1 MKIKFRAWDEA
12 NKIMHY
18 DFQFVKT
25 GDESNDW
32 ILFTSDKQP
41 KFPINNWTTN
51 PFFSQQLKITQFTG
65 LLDKN
70 GKEIYE
76 SMILNNKYLV
86 CYYENIMYLCDI
98 SKRDIGHEFITTE
111 ETEITGEYF
120 ELPENEKG
128 YIDEYVRQAERKI
141 KEEWNALPIIHP
153 KRFT

>member
-1 MKIKFRAWDEA
+1 MREIKFRAFAHGE
-12 NKIMHY
+12 MCY
-18 DFQFVKT
+18 DV
-25 GDESNDW
+25 ELSNDGW
-32 ILFTSDKQP
+32 VHWWGKDGRECQAIGTIHDNGILKQCY
-41 KFPINNWTTN
+41 
-51 PFFSQQLKITQFTG
+51 LMQFTG